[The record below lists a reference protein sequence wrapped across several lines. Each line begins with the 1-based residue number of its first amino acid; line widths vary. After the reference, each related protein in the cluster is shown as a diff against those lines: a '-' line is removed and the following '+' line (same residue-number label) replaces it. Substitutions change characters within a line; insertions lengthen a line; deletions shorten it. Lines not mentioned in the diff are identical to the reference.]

1 LIPSPLLFSAAVK
14 AAQLVSPVQAW
25 LPESLKPMLAL
36 APKKP
41 VKLTTGLKQQV
52 YGVEGKRRWRVALLA
67 GCAQQVLDP
76 GINEATL
83 RLLNRHHCEVVVA
96 PKSGCCGAL
105 KYHMGKEAPAL
116 EQDYAHMLGDEPGW
130 ADRAAR
136 VSALTR
142 DITEFMD
149 EIGLKESSKSFP
161 ALRVAY
167 HSACSMQHGQ
177 KIKELPKRL
186 LRQAGFEVV
195 NIPEGHLCCGSAGT
209 YNLFQADTAVQLR
222 DRKAQ
227 RIAEVQ
233 PDLVAG
239 GNIGCIVQLADAL
252 AVPIVHTVELL
263 DWATGGPKPQALLTS

>member
-1 LIPSPLLFSAAVK
+1 
-14 AAQLVSPVQAW
+14 
-25 LPESLKPMLAL
+25 
-36 APKKP
+36 
-41 VKLTTGLKQQV
+41 V
-52 YGVEGKRRWRVALLA
+52 YGAEGERRWRVALLA

-105 KYHMGKEAPAL
+105 NYHMGKEAPAF
-116 EQDYAHMLGDEPGW
+116 EQAKANIDAWNREIEADGLDAIIINASGCGTTVKDYAHMLRDEPEW
-130 ADRAAR
+130 AERAAR

-142 DITEFMD
+142 DITEFM
-149 EIGLKESSKSFP
+149 EIIGLQESAQTLP

-177 KIKELPKRL
+177 NIKELPKRL

-239 GNIGCIVQLADAL
+239 GNIGCIVQLAEAL
-252 AVPIVHTVELL
+252 TVPIIHTVELL